1 MGVMTISYGATPYGM
16 GQQLIEDTRD
26 MSEYLRDK
34 EHLHAAMLGNLLHTT
49 CHKMLP
55 GPAGMLTLFENLA
68 DKANKR
74 DQYLKWNTPITNF
87 PVVQGYR
94 KPTSL
99 RTKLKYGD
107 EELKVNIENWQE
119 TTVNK
124 EAQKLG
130 ASPNIVHS
138 FDAAHLTMTVHSAD
152 YEVTVVHDSFGT
164 LPGNMADMFSLVREQ
179 FVRFYQNDPLENL
192 LSQTDSIELLPVR
205 GKLEIEEVLYSDY
218 AFC

>member
-1 MGVMTISYGATPYGM
+1 M

-74 DQYLKWNTPITNF
+74 DQYLKWNTPSTNF

-94 KPTSL
+94 RPTSL
-99 RTKLKYGD
+99 RTKLKYGED
-107 EELKVNIENWQE
+107 ELKVNVENWQE

-138 FDAAHLTMTVHSAD
+138 FDAAHLTMTVYSANYD
-152 YEVTVVHDSFGT
+152 VTVVHDSFGT
-164 LPGNMADMFSLVREQ
+164 LPGNMADMFSLVREE
-179 FVRFYQNDPLENL
+179 FVKFYQNDPLENL
-192 LSQTDSIELLPVR
+192 LSQMDSIELLPER
-205 GKLEIEEVLYSDY
+205 GNLDIKEVLYSDY